1 MYLYDGDGSMYP
13 YQYGATPDHAEHPFY
28 LSLMLNQ
35 GLQLVCLAGIASALV
50 LRSPLIPVQ
59 AINGLDSIF
68 QLGNS
73 SFLAT
78 SASPLLEAPLNYKP
92 VTVAATHIVV
102 TSPLITAQLLQD
114 TFDRYLAEDDVFT
127 EDFLETIII
136 SSNYSSGLDAT
147 ARSLVE
153 SIGSQILFLPA
164 STNSTSSVPPP
175 GPVLLESDGGTI
187 KVSKVFRLY
196 TDNYSNF
203 VHGVYESDGEHK
215 ILNLVDPEW
224 GYPLV
229 PVPSRLYSQVDTWPL
244 AGKRVGVK
252 DIYDVK
258 GLKTT
263 LGSKAWTSM
272 IGEAN
277 ATAPSIQRI
286 IDLGGVVV
294 GKQKTSQF
302 ASAAHAWEWTDVY
315 YPQNPRGDGYLS
327 CSASSAGGACSIAA
341 YEWLDFAIGSDTGQS
356 MRQPAAFAGVYGN
369 RPSQGIIDLTGAMP
383 ISYGT
388 DTAGVFVRD
397 PRHWV
402 QFAKVWYD
410 PALHQ
415 GNDLNDLPELEV
427 PDARSFPKRIL
438 YPMDRLP
445 LRNPAAEV
453 VLQSFLDQVTQTMG
467 LSIEKIN
474 ITEKV
479 ESVTGRVY
487 DGILT
492 DLRTLW
498 TYTQL
503 KIVATP
509 LLDYF
514 SPNFPALDQP
524 FRSSWW
530 NRTLDAKEHTE
541 ALQRRHDDSEA
552 WHSEV
557 LFSTEDSCS
566 ESILIYDIGTGGL
579 PSFREAYLND
589 SPGAAL
595 PDATGSKEAGSI
607 LASYFGSA
615 DFTIP
620 IGQVSYYSNVTHQE
634 VSMPVTINMVVKRG
648 CDFVLFNFIEELA
661 LHGIL
666 APVATGPKAFT
677 S

>member
-1 MYLYDGDGSMYP
+1 MYSYAGDGSVYP
-13 YQYGATPDHAEHPFY
+13 YQYGATPDHAEHPFD

-35 GLQLVCLAGIASALV
+35 GLQLVCLAGIASALA
-50 LRSPLIPVQ
+50 LRSPLTPVQ

-68 QLGNS
+68 QLGTS

-92 VTVAATHIVV
+92 VTVAATHIVA
-102 TSPLITAQLLQD
+102 TSPLITAKLLQD
-114 TFDRYLAEDDVFT
+114 TFDTYLAEDDVFT

-164 STNSTSSVPPP
+164 STSSTSSATP
-175 GPVLLESDGGTI
+175 SRT
-187 KVSKVFRLY
+187 
-196 TDNYSNF
+196 N
-203 VHGVYESDGEHK
+203 GEHK

-229 PVPSRLYSQVDTWPL
+229 PVPSRLYTQVDSRPL

-286 IDLGGVVV
+286 LDLGGVVV

-302 ASAAHAWEWTDVY
+302 ASAAHAWSWTDVY

-388 DTAGVFVRD
+388 DTAGVFARD
-397 PRHWV
+397 PRDWV

-415 GNDLNDLPELEV
+415 GSDLNDLPELEV

-438 YPMDRLP
+438 YPTDRLP

-467 LSIEKIN
+467 LSIENVN

-503 KIVATP
+503 KAVATP

-514 SPNFPALDQP
+514 SPKFPALDQP

-634 VSMPVTINMVVKRG
+634 MSMPVTINMVVKRG

>member
-1 MYLYDGDGSMYP
+1 MYLYAGDGSIYP
-13 YQYGATPDHAEHPFY
+13 YQYGATPDYAEHPFD

-35 GLQLVCLAGIASALV
+35 GLQLVCLAGIASALA

-59 AINGLDSIF
+59 AINGRDSVF

-92 VTVAATHIVV
+92 VTVAATHIVA

-164 STNSTSSVPPP
+164 STNSTSSALPP
-175 GPVLLESDGGTI
+175 GPVLLEAGEGTI
-187 KVSKVFRLY
+187 KLSKVFRLY
-196 TDNYSNF
+196 TDTYSNF

-229 PVPSRLYSQVDTWPL
+229 PVPSRLYTQVDSRPL

-302 ASAAHAWEWTDVY
+302 ASAAHAWEWTDS
-315 YPQNPRGDGYLS
+315 P
-327 CSASSAGGACSIAA
+327 
-341 YEWLDFAIGSDTGQS
+341 DTGQS

-388 DTAGVFVRD
+388 DTAGVFAKD
-397 PRHWV
+397 PRDWV

-415 GNDLNDLPELEV
+415 GSDLNELPDLDI
-427 PDARSFPKRIL
+427 PDARTFPKRIL
-438 YPMDRLP
+438 YPTDRLP
-445 LRNPAAEV
+445 LRNSAAEA
-453 VLQSFLDQVTQTMG
+453 VLTSFLDQIAKTMG
-467 LSIEKIN
+467 LTVEKIN

-479 ESVTGRVY
+479 ETVTGRVY

-530 NRTLDAKEHTE
+530 NRTLDAKEHTA

-557 LFSTEDSCS
+557 LFSTDDSCS

-666 APVATGPKAFT
+666 APVATGPRVFA